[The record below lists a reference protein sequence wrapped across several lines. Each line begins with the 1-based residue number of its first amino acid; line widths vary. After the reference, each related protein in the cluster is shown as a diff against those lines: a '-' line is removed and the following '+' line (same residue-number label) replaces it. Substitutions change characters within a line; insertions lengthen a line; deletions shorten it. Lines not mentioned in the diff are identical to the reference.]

1 MAKIFDYEEDVS
13 YLKVT
18 DFENFFNI
26 YEDTY
31 RLNNKVYNLNST
43 LYLDI
48 DESSLTD
55 YQLTHDLQWSLI
67 SYNVYGTTRLTWLLW
82 KINNVKPNRVLETVR
97 AGTTVK
103 VLPMNKVQDIVM
115 NINDYS

>member
-1 MAKIFDYEEDVS
+1 MSKIYDYEEEVS

-18 DFENFFNI
+18 DFENFFDI
-26 YEDTY
+26 YEDAN

-43 LYLDI
+43 LYLDV
-48 DESSLTD
+48 DENSLAE

-82 KINNVKPNRVLETVR
+82 KINNVKPKNVLETVR

-103 VLPMNKVQDIVM
+103 VLPMNQVQDIVM
-115 NINDYS
+115 NINNYS